1 MVVAMIPMRVVQAS
15 IDQIINMVP
24 MGNRVMAAAR
34 AVPMRLIMSGSA
46 MLWVA
51 PVGIGGAN
59 FNHVF
64 ISTPAFNMLQ
74 MSLIEKIHVPFM
86 LNGDMPAPRTVHVRL
101 IGGGHGLSFLL
112 LGVLCKA

>member
-64 ISTPAFNMLQ
+64 ISAPAFNMLQ